1 MLAIA
6 AAVLF
11 LIALVFEL
19 TGYTISVLTP
29 EVLLT
34 LGALAIALHLAGVG
48 HRRRRA
54 PLA

>member
-11 LIALVFEL
+11 LIALIFEL
-19 TGYTISVLTP
+19 IGFSISVITP
-29 EVLLT
+29 TVLLT
-34 LGALAIALHLAGVG
+34 AGALCVALHLAGVG
-48 HRRRRA
+48 HRGRA